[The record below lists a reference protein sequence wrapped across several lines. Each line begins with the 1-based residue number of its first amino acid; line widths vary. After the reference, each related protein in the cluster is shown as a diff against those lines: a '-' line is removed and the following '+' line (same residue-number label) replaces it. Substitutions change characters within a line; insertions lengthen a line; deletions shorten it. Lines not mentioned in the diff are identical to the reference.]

1 MSPAED
7 TAAMLFV
14 LFLVAMTIAPIFVSI
29 F

>member
-1 MSPAED
+1 VNPAED